1 MNGGSK
7 RVRSGWFHSPQ
18 ENTMDWITDRLP
30 TERDA
35 DGYGN
40 VRIPKYPADLP
51 DKSRD
56 GSRVY
61 QHYSLIIPGQ
71 PWWSRWAV
79 QADPTPAE
87 PPAPAPVAE
96 RKIVQV
102 AVLPENETE
111 DKIVNPCLFALCNDG
126 TLFGLPLKNEM
137 STDAWHQL
145 PPIPQPDPQP

>member
-1 MNGGSK
+1 
-7 RVRSGWFHSPQ
+7 
-18 ENTMDWITDRLP
+18 MDWITDRLP

-96 RKIVQV
+96 RKVEKLLHV
-102 AVLPENETE
+102 PETE
-111 DKIVNPCLFALCNDG
+111 RYPDTFVALCSDG
-126 TLFGLPLKNEM
+126 TLWM
-137 STDAWHQL
+137 SPTSVITWHQL
-145 PPIPQPDPQP
+145 SPIPQPEPQS